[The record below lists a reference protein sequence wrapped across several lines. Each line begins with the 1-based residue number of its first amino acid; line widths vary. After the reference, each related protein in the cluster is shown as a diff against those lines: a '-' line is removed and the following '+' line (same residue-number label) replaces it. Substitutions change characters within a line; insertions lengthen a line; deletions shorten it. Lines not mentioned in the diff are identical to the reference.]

1 MPPHSWT
8 TAEQDNFI
16 EGFYDDFLKGQA
28 NRNYSTFW
36 PPFFEHWFAKY
47 PEEAVIFPDLPAGTK
62 LNAAQATQVGKAM
75 DLRKEQLR
83 NKLRNNW
90 GASKRVRKAKGVDS
104 KSCVVLISQL
114 MKAKELC
121 TRKPQMIEVY
131 LNLYYDEKVKP
142 ALERGADVQKDVA
155 ITAAVSD
162 GQKAMK
168 LAPNLAAMMSKAR
181 ELYKNESAEIKEKVE
196 ARWKE
201 IVSERE
207 QGAGEGKAGTQTPQY
222 YIDKLGPMLG
232 YFFKGLQEATG
243 WSFTVLMG
251 GPSAATGGRVEACS
265 IHVGSTVLG
274 HTFDQVHPNF
284 TTDFMQPYKA
294 FLDKVCPWGMEELKP
309 EDEGEVQPASSSGHM
324 AVDCS
329 EATVPDLPPTPVC
342 PTEPPV
348 PPINLSSPSLQPS
361 VPVSSSAYVAQLSP
375 PLVHSQG
382 NDSLHTV
389 IANQVNDPLQPV
401 AAPLTLSIVQN
412 PPPVPII
419 LNEAIGPPQ
428 LVAQPTQPIIQNQ
441 ASNPPQPVIASQLDN
456 SPPSIITQPVVS
468 VNQNQPPVPNGLTK
482 VIDSPQL
489 VAQQTVV
496 TNQVNDVP
504 QPIIAQPIQLVIQK
518 GGDVPVPIIPN
529 DVPHFVVAQPTLSVV
544 QNQGSDPLQNVVP
557 QMPQSIIQNQGSD
570 PLQNVIAQ
578 MPQSVVQSQDPQ
590 PDIHSQLSDADRS
603 LHVTDQGP
611 SPIPPSLLPQPTTI
625 KSPGSKHARQ
635 PSKWNQ
641 LSNCIGTDA
650 PATKKRTAVGNGGNM
665 AKKKKSKK

>member
-36 PPFFEHWFAKY
+36 PLFFEHWFAKY

-75 DLRKEQLR
+75 DLRKEQLH
-83 NKLRNNW
+83 NKLRNNL
-90 GASKRVRKAKGVDS
+90 GTSKR
-104 KSCVVLISQL
+104 L
-114 MKAKELC
+114 MKAKELR

-142 ALERGADVQKDVA
+142 ALEGGADVQKDVA
-155 ITAAVSD
+155 IAAAASD
-162 GQKAMK
+162 GQKATK

-207 QGAGEGKAGTQTPQY
+207 QGAGKGKAGTQTPQY

-232 YFFKGLQEATG
+232 YFFKGLQEATR

-309 EDEGEVQPASSSGHM
+309 EDEGEVQPASSSGHV

-361 VPVSSSAYVAQLSP
+361 VPVSSLAYVAQLSP

-401 AAPLTLSIVQN
+401 AAPPTLSIVQN
-412 PPPVPII
+412 PPPVPVI
-419 LNEAIGPPQ
+419 LNEAIGP
-428 LVAQPTQPIIQNQ
+428 LN
-441 ASNPPQPVIASQLDN
+441 
-456 SPPSIITQPVVS
+456 
-468 VNQNQPPVPNGLTK
+468 
-482 VIDSPQL
+482 
-489 VAQQTVV
+489 
-496 TNQVNDVP
+496 
-504 QPIIAQPIQLVIQK
+504 
-518 GGDVPVPIIPN
+518 
-529 DVPHFVVAQPTLSVV
+529 
-544 QNQGSDPLQNVVP
+544 
-557 QMPQSIIQNQGSD
+557 
-570 PLQNVIAQ
+570 
-578 MPQSVVQSQDPQ
+578 
-590 PDIHSQLSDADRS
+590 
-603 LHVTDQGP
+603 
-611 SPIPPSLLPQPTTI
+611 SLL
-625 KSPGSKHARQ
+625 SRHN
-635 PSKWNQ
+635 PSFRTRRAIP
-641 LSNCIGTDA
+641 LSLSLRAVRASTN
-650 PATKKRTAVGNGGNM
+650 PAQR
-665 AKKKKSKK
+665 SSRW